1 MTPASRLIPVS
12 EAAIAD
18 VTRFTG
24 MDDRMHGMDVAI
36 LGGGPAGLAAALAL
50 RQRGCGVALYDAQR
64 PPVDKAC
71 GEGLMPEAVRLL
83 RGLGLALDERDG
95 ASFAG
100 ISFHD
105 AHSSAFAA
113 FSGGPFSGGPF
124 SGDRG
129 LAVRRTHLQGR
140 MAVRAAEMGIALHW
154 GASVRT
160 LPGGGFGSA
169 GARIRADFFVIA
181 DGLCST
187 LAAASGFRERNCYGT
202 RYASRQ
208 QFQYAP
214 WSDRVEVH
222 WRHGEQI
229 YITPL
234 GDREVG
240 VALIS
245 GTRGRRLADALPDFP
260 AVAHR
265 LAGAART
272 SSVRGAVTR
281 TRSLREVIRGNVAV
295 LGDASGSV
303 DAVTGEGLLSA
314 FRQANALA
322 AAIAAGEPERYAVA
336 HARMAKAPR
345 RMARLLLLLDRYP
358 WLERRFVATM
368 ATRPETFAALLRVHL
383 AEQTWPGLVWSEAAA
398 MWMGRRDAKGNTRLD
413 MRLNKGPWLPFAA
426 KAHRE
431 RGL

>member
-1 MTPASRLIPVS
+1 
-12 EAAIAD
+12 
-18 VTRFTG
+18 
-24 MDDRMHGMDVAI
+24 MDDQMHGMDVAI

-50 RQRGCGVALYDAQR
+50 RQRGCRVALYDAQR
-64 PPVDKAC
+64 PPIDKAC

-105 AHSSAFAA
+105 AHCSASAA
-113 FSGGPFSGGPF
+113 FSGGS
-124 SGDRG
+124 G

-140 MAVRAAEMGIALHW
+140 MAARAAEMGIALHW
-154 GASVRT
+154 GASVQT
-160 LPGGGFGSA
+160 LPGGGFRSA
-169 GARIRADFFVIA
+169 GKRIRADFFVIA

-187 LAAASGFRERNCYGT
+187 LAAASGFRERRCYSA

-208 QFQYAP
+208 QFQCAP
-214 WSDRVEVH
+214 WSDLVEVH
-222 WRHGEQI
+222 WRDHEQI

-245 GTRGRRLADALPDFP
+245 GTRGRRLHDALPDFP

-272 SSVRGAVTR
+272 SSMRGAVTR
-281 TRSLREVIRGNVAV
+281 TRSLREVTRGNVAV

-314 FRQANALA
+314 FRQAHALA
-322 AAIAAGEPERYAVA
+322 DAIAAGQLKHYAVA

-345 RMARLLLLLDRYP
+345 RMARRLLQLDRYP

-398 MWMGRRDAKGNTRLD
+398 MWMGRRDATQDTRLD
-413 MRLNKGPWLPFAA
+413 KGPWLPYT
-426 KAHRE
+426 AHRE

>member
-1 MTPASRLIPVS
+1 
-12 EAAIAD
+12 
-18 VTRFTG
+18 
-24 MDDRMHGMDVAI
+24 MDDRMHGMDIAV

-50 RQRGCGVALYDAQR
+50 RQRGCRVTVYDAQR
-64 PPVDKAC
+64 PPIDKAC

-83 RGLGLALDERDG
+83 RRLGLALDERDG
-95 ASFAG
+95 ASLAG

-105 AHSSAFAA
+105 THSSAFAA
-113 FSGGPFSGGPF
+113 FSGG
-124 SGDRG
+124 RG
-129 LAVRRTHLQGR
+129 LAVRRTHLQER
-140 MAVRAAEMGIALHW
+140 MAAHAAEMGVILRW
-154 GASVRT
+154 GASVQA
-160 LPGGGFGSA
+160 GGGFRST
-169 GARIRADFFVIA
+169 GAPIHADFFVIA

-187 LAAASGFRERNCYGT
+187 LAAAGGFRERNCYST

-208 QFQYAP
+208 QFRCAP
-214 WSDRVEVH
+214 WSDMVQVH
-222 WRHGEQI
+222 WRDHEQL

-234 GDREVG
+234 ANDEVG
-240 VALIS
+240 VSLLTS
-245 GTRGRRLADALPDFP
+245 TRGRRLCDALPDFS

-272 SSVRGAVTR
+272 SSMRGAVSR

-314 FRQANALA
+314 FRQAYALA
-322 AAIAAGEPERYAVA
+322 DAIADGAPERYAVA
-336 HARMAKAPR
+336 HAQMAKAPR
-345 RMARLLLLLDRYP
+345 RMARLLLLLDHCP

-383 AEQTWPGLVWSEAAA
+383 AEETWPGLVWSETAA
-398 MWMGRRDAKGNTRLD
+398 MLVGRRDTTLD
-413 MRLNKGPWLPFAA
+413 RRRDTTLDTPLDRGPWLSYA
-426 KAHRE
+426 AHRE

>member
-1 MTPASRLIPVS
+1 MNRT
-12 EAAIAD
+12 
-18 VTRFTG
+18 
-24 MDDRMHGMDVAI
+24 DVAV

-50 RQRGCGVALYDAQR
+50 RQRGCRVALYDAQR
-64 PPVDKAC
+64 PPIDKAC

-83 RGLGLALDERDG
+83 RGLGVALDDRDG

-105 AHSSAFAA
+105 AHSSASAA
-113 FSGGPFSGGPF
+113 FSSG
-124 SGDRG
+124 RG
-129 LAVRRTHLQGR
+129 LAVRRTHLQKR
-140 MAVRAAEMGIALHW
+140 MAARAAEMGIVLHW
-154 GASVRT
+154 GASVQT
-160 LPGGGFGSA
+160 LAGGGFASA
-169 GARIRADFFVIA
+169 GAPIHAEFFVIA

-187 LAAASGFRERNCYGT
+187 LTAANGFRERNCYST

-208 QFQYAP
+208 QFRCAP
-214 WSDRVEVH
+214 WSDLVEVH
-222 WRHGEQI
+222 WRDREQL
-229 YITPL
+229 YIAPL
-234 GDREVG
+234 GDDEVG
-240 VALIS
+240 IS
-245 GTRGRRLADALPDFP
+245 LLTSTRGRRLTDALPDFP

-265 LAGAART
+265 LAGATST

-314 FRQANALA
+314 FRQAHALA
-322 AAIAAGEPERYAVA
+322 DAIAAVKLEYYAVA
-336 HARMAKAPR
+336 HARMARAPR

-368 ATRPETFAALLRVHL
+368 ATRPETFAEMLRVHL
-383 AEQTWPGLVWSEAAA
+383 AEQSWSGLMWSEATA
-398 MWMGRRDAKGNTRLD
+398 MWMGRRDTKGDPRVDTSLD
-413 MRLNKGPWLPFAA
+413 QGPWLPHAA
-426 KAHRE
+426 HQE